1 MRAGTRA
8 DTAEF
13 SWQAQK
19 QGRNDGRYA
28 RYRDFQYLALSG
40 EYLRICSRIFHLGCV
55 LLPDAHPVP
64 MIFSLGIPN
73 EVVGISYQ
81 NLFIFW

>member
-19 QGRNDGRYA
+19 RGRYDGRYA
-28 RYRDFQYLALSG
+28 RYRDFQYLTIILIICVSAVAYFTAKKKAKWDRLS
-40 EYLRICSRIFHLGCV
+40 
-55 LLPDAHPVP
+55 
-64 MIFSLGIPN
+64 SL
-73 EVVGISYQ
+73 SST
-81 NLFIFW
+81 

>member
-19 QGRNDGRYA
+19 RGRYDGRYA
-28 RYRDFQYLALSG
+28 RYRDFQYLTIIFD
-40 EYLRICSRIFHLGCV
+40 YLRICSCIFHCKEESKVG
-55 LLPDAHPVP
+55 PPVV
-64 MIFSLGIPN
+64 SELHLGIKHVQTK
-73 EVVGISYQ
+73 EA
-81 NLFIFW
+81 